1 MGLLSGLMGNA
12 SQKNVDKVERDLED
26 ILVPGEQVTLAF
38 SLIRDLIVFTE
49 FRLILVDK
57 QGVTGKKTSYKSL
70 PYRSISRFSVETSG
84 HFDLDAELKIWVSS
98 AVEPS
103 EVLQFKSDSSVIE
116 IQQALASAVLNKN
129 IILIENS

>member
-38 SLIRDLIVFTE
+38 SLIRHLIVFTE

-103 EVLQFKSDSSVIE
+103 EVLQFKSDNSVIE
-116 IQQALASAVLNKN
+116 IQQALASAVFK
-129 IILIENS
+129 

>member
-38 SLIRDLIVFTE
+38 SLIRDLIFFTE

-103 EVLQFKSDSSVIE
+103 EVLQFKSDNSVIE
-116 IQQALASAVLNKN
+116 IQQALASAVFK
-129 IILIENS
+129 

>member
-12 SQKNVDKVERDLED
+12 SKNVDKVERDLED

>member
-57 QGVTGKKTSYKSL
+57 QGVTGKKTSYNSL

-116 IQQALASAVLNKN
+116 IQQALASAVFK
-129 IILIENS
+129 

>member
-103 EVLQFKSDSSVIE
+103 EVLQFKSDNSDIE
-116 IQQALASAVLNKN
+116 IQQALASAVFK
-129 IILIENS
+129 

>member
-98 AVEPS
+98 TVEPS
-103 EVLQFKSDSSVIE
+103 EVLQFKSDNSVIE
-116 IQQALASAVLNKN
+116 IQQALASAVFK
-129 IILIENS
+129 

>member
-98 AVEPS
+98 AGEPS

-116 IQQALASAVLNKN
+116 IQQALASAVFK
-129 IILIENS
+129 

>member
-57 QGVTGKKTSYKSL
+57 QGVTGKKTSSKSL

-103 EVLQFKSDSSVIE
+103 EVLQFKSDNSVIE
-116 IQQALASAVLNKN
+116 IQQALASAVFK
-129 IILIENS
+129 

>member
-57 QGVTGKKTSYKSL
+57 QGMTGKKTSYKSL

-84 HFDLDAELKIWVSS
+84 HFALSAELKIWVSS

-103 EVLQFKSDSSVIE
+103 EVLQFKSDNSVIE
-116 IQQALASAVLNKN
+116 IQQALASAVFK
-129 IILIENS
+129 

>member
-1 MGLLSGLMGNA
+1 MMGLLSGLMGNA

-57 QGVTGKKTSYKSL
+57 QGVTIPSL
-70 PYRSISRFSVETSG
+70 SLDLSIFSRNFRSF
-84 HFDLDAELKIWVSS
+84 
-98 AVEPS
+98 
-103 EVLQFKSDSSVIE
+103 
-116 IQQALASAVLNKN
+116 
-129 IILIENS
+129 

>member
-57 QGVTGKKTSYKSL
+57 QGMTGKKTSYNSL

-103 EVLQFKSDSSVIE
+103 EVLQFKSDNSVIQ
-116 IQQALASAVLNKN
+116 IQQALASAVFK
-129 IILIENS
+129 

>member
-57 QGVTGKKTSYKSL
+57 QGVTGKKTDWQ
-70 PYRSISRFSVETSG
+70 RN
-84 HFDLDAELKIWVSS
+84 HWVR
-98 AVEPS
+98 
-103 EVLQFKSDSSVIE
+103 DG
-116 IQQALASAVLNKN
+116 
-129 IILIENS
+129 

>member
-1 MGLLSGLMGNA
+1 M
-12 SQKNVDKVERDLED
+12 
-26 ILVPGEQVTLAF
+26 PGEQVTLAF

-84 HFDLDAELKIWVSS
+84 HFDLDAELKSGSLQQWNLQKFYNSRVTTVS
-98 AVEPS
+98 
-103 EVLQFKSDSSVIE
+103 LKSS
-116 IQQALASAVLNKN
+116 KH
-129 IILIENS
+129 